1 MSKTGYSYNWFV
13 DENGNGV
20 VDSNET
26 RYNATVPVSK
36 LIGSGEITLTSRWT
50 PISYTLQFA
59 SSDSRYGMT
68 AISSVTLNYDQEYT
82 LPVAAGVGYTFEY
95 WTYNGKEYNKEQL
108 ISKLTTEDGST
119 VTMTANWK
127 VNTYEVK
134 FEATAAKIT
143 LTKADGQKV
152 SSGDSV
158 EYGTSLTVSVTYEK
172 DENKSVK
179 VYKTGDANAIIT
191 KTNNSTFTMPAYGI
205 TVYAYSDSCVATGT
219 LITLADGSQ
228 VAVENLTGNEM
239 LLVWNLMT
247 GTFDSAPILFV
258 DSDPTAEYEIINL
271 HFSDGTVVKVI
282 DEHGFYDCDLNEYVF
297 LRSDA
302 QKYVGHHFNKQIT
315 DTDGNVAWTTVELT
329 DVVVTKER
337 TEAWSPVT
345 YGHLCLYVNGMLSMP
360 GATTGFINIFEVD
373 SSTLQID
380 YDKYLADIE
389 EYGLFTYEEFC
400 ETFDVSEE
408 IFNAFNGQYLK
419 VSIGKGL
426 ITYDEIEALIV
437 RYSKFF

>member
-1 MSKTGYSYNWFV
+1 
-13 DENGNGV
+13 
-20 VDSNET
+20 
-26 RYNATVPVSK
+26 
-36 LIGSGEITLTSRWT
+36 
-50 PISYTLQFA
+50 
-59 SSDSRYGMT
+59 
-68 AISSVTLNYDQEYT
+68 
-82 LPVAAGVGYTFEY
+82 
-95 WTYNGKEYNKEQL
+95 
-108 ISKLTTEDGST
+108 
-119 VTMTANWK
+119 MTANWTVNKYK
-127 VNTYEVK
+127 VTITQDK
-134 FEATAAKIT
+134 ATIT
-143 LTKADGQKV
+143 LKANGKIV
-152 SSGDSV
+152 SSGDYV
-158 EYGTSLTVSVTYEK
+158 EYGTSLTVSVTYEES
-172 DENKSVK
+172 DNRSFK
-179 VYKTGDANAIIT
+179 VYKTSNDNVVVTA
-191 KTNNSTFTMPAYGI
+191 TNNSTFTMPAYDI
-205 TVYAYSDSCVATGT
+205 TASASSSCVATGT

-247 GTFDSAPILFV
+247 GTFDSASILFV

-345 YGHLCLYVNGMLSMP
+345 YGHLCFYVNGMLSMP
-360 GATTGFINIFEVD
+360 GATTGFINVFEVD